1 MSSETGK
8 QRNGD
13 ITSTRSKL
21 PIIIITII
29 AILVVAVLVGVIVY
43 LLQDRADGN
52 TNPGESQQDKPYTGV
67 VTPDNVEDV
76 VTEMQGEQWEHTP
89 IGYYEV
95 NMSTEWSFPDG
106 KSESSD
112 AYVANAKSNQ
122 NPVYFTVAPA
132 TDSNRIIYT
141 SPLLLVGS
149 ELNQIKLDEQLDAG
163 EYDCVLT
170 YHLMDS
176 NDNEVST
183 VSVSVSITI
192 EN

>member
-8 QRNGD
+8 QRNGG

-21 PIIIITII
+21 PIILITII

-43 LLQDRADGN
+43 LLQEKTDGD
-52 TNPGESQQDKPYTGV
+52 TNPGESQQEKPYIGV
-67 VTPDNVEDV
+67 VTPDNVDDV
-76 VTEMQGEQWEHTP
+76 VTEMKGEQWEQTP

-95 NMSTEWSFPDG
+95 NMTTEWSFPDS
-106 KSESSD
+106 KSVSSD

-122 NPVYFTVAPA
+122 NPVYFTVTPA

-163 EYDCVLT
+163 KYDCVLT

>member
-13 ITSTRSKL
+13 VTPTRSKL

-29 AILVVAVLVGVIVY
+29 AFLVVAVLVGVIVY
-43 LLQDRADGN
+43 LLQERADGN
-52 TNPGESQQDKPYTGV
+52 TEPGENQKEKPYIGV
-67 VTPDNVEDV
+67 VTPDNVDDV

-95 NMSTEWSFPDG
+95 NMTTEWLFPDS
-106 KSESSD
+106 KSVSSD

-132 TDSNRIIYT
+132 TDSSRIIYT

-163 EYDCVLT
+163 KYDCVLT

-176 NDNEVST
+176 NDNEMST